1 MPSLIQK
8 EVRSMKIKATDRVE
22 YAHNPLVEVICQLRF
37 DRLLLL
43 DAQAPTQFQE
53 DFARERYPLLTVEQ
67 PSSIQIALGNS
78 PLLKAN
84 DLQIPSP
91 SIPAVYHFTSED
103 SDKKISLTSEFISF
117 SCKSYTGWEEFR
129 LHFHEALAA
138 FVKCY
143 PNLIFR
149 RVGLRYKDL
158 IEREALGLANN
169 SWDDLLSPLVS
180 GIFSHSAYFNGD
192 FIDESSVSQQVTQ
205 TVLELDDCSLLL
217 QCALLKSTAPDK
229 KQAFL
234 IDADFFHESPRF
246 LTWLDDVPTSLETLH
261 ANAGAIFRHCIKE
274 KLHDALGPKRK

>member
-1 MPSLIQK
+1 
-8 EVRSMKIKATDRVE
+8 MKIKATDRVE
-22 YAHNPLVEVICQLRF
+22 YTHNPLVEVVCQLRF
-37 DRLLLL
+37 DRLLVL

-53 DFARERYPLLTVEQ
+53 EFARERYPVLTVEQ

-78 PLLKAN
+78 PSLKAN
-84 DLQIPSP
+84 DVHIPTP
-91 SIPAVYHFTSED
+91 SIPVVYHFTSED
-103 SDKKISLTSEFISF
+103 SDKRISLTSEFISF
-117 SCKSYTGWEEFR
+117 SCKSYTDWGRFR
-129 LHFHEALAA
+129 GHFHEVLAA

-158 IEREALGLANN
+158 IEREALGLADN
-169 SWDDLLSPLVS
+169 SWDELLSPLVS
-180 GIFSHSAYFNGD
+180 GIFSQSVYFDGD
-192 FIDESSVSQQVTQ
+192 VIDENSVSQQVTQ
-205 TVLELDDCSLLL
+205 TVLELDDCNLLL

-246 LTWLDDVPTSLETLH
+246 LTWLNDIPTSLEILH

-274 KLHDALGPKRK
+274 TLHDALGPKHK